1 MATTGLSMRGDNAGL
16 TVKVNLWALE
26 KYQDNFDT
34 EMARLW
40 IKGSV
45 TNAETKE
52 EKKFNDA
59 GELIS
64 ILGKW
69 NVAKFKQLREKAR
82 RPEAS

>member
-1 MATTGLSMRGDNAGL
+1 MSSGLTMHGDNKGL
-16 TVKVNLWALE
+16 TARINFWALE
-26 KYQDNFDT
+26 KYQDDFNP

-40 IKGSV
+40 IKGEV

-52 EKKFNDA
+52 RRKFNDA

-69 NVAKFKQLREKAR
+69 NVAKFKQLRGKAR
-82 RPEAS
+82 